1 MDSKHR
7 QDGRATKQQ
16 RLPVDDDEVGSA
28 GSNPSRFL
36 APTTGST
43 STPWFNSTTTFNH
56 IGPNMF
62 QCRDIPDFAAGPGCQ
77 FFQSQSQFQAGL
89 GAATGFQL
97 AGLPHPALGSSGY
110 QEISRG
116 NSYNSFQL
124 DTSRNPEVRPNSS
137 LISFPNLQHYH
148 TVNLLPGA
156 DWHGN
161 SHDALQ
167 MPAVS
172 AHLHVSNSKF

>member
-1 MDSKHR
+1 MDPNHG
-7 QDGRATKQQ
+7 QDGRAAKRQ
-16 RLPVDDDEVGSA
+16 RLDDDEVGSA
-28 GSNPSRFL
+28 GFNPSRL
-36 APTTGST
+36 LVPTST
-43 STPWFNSTTTFNH
+43 STPWFNSTTAFNH

-62 QCRDIPDFAAGPGCQ
+62 HCQDIPGFAADPGCQ

-89 GAATGFQL
+89 GAATGFRT
-97 AGLPHPALGSSGY
+97 AGLPHQALGSSGY
-110 QEISRG
+110 QDISRG
-116 NSYNSFQL
+116 NSYNSFQP
-124 DTSRNPEVRPNSS
+124 DNSRNPEARPNSS

-172 AHLHVSNSKF
+172 AHLDVSNSKL